1 VPKSHPA
8 LTSGTEASTTTI
20 TIPHTKNLTYTT
32 CSVNPLSDR
41 TLAHEM
47 GQRLGVG
54 AVAFDIHRTS
64 VGHHSID
71 QAIRLSVAE

>member
-1 VPKSHPA
+1 MPRQPFVF
-8 LTSGTEASTTTI
+8 
-20 TIPHTKNLTYTT
+20 
-32 CSVNPLSDR
+32 DR

-71 QAIRLSVAE
+71 QAVRLSAAPQ